1 MLLPLC
7 LFLNGRKEKRKLEG
21 RNKRNVE
28 SCYWGGGRCGID
40 KPYTCARTCV
50 WKRSTAICGRVST
63 HHPPFLRCLI
73 DRFNYAGAACT
84 KRKSKVR
91 IARGMMVHSGCF
103 VQLFS
108 TMIQQQV
115 QLPFVKSFQPTFRFV
130 SLPRDLVTSS
140 CIILLSSF
148 FFLEEKDHLSLSF
161 SLCKII
167 CK

>member
-1 MLLPLC
+1 MSGIEGKRKNMLLPLC

-115 QLPFVKSFQPTFRFV
+115 QLPFVKSFVYSNQRFDS
-130 SLPRDLVTSS
+130 SLFHE
-140 CIILLSSF
+140 ILSP
-148 FFLEEKDHLSLSF
+148 HLA
-161 SLCKII
+161 
-167 CK
+167 

>member
-1 MLLPLC
+1 MSGIKGKRKNMLLPLC

-21 RNKRNVE
+21 RNKRNVV

-115 QLPFVKSFQPTFRFV
+115 QLPFVKSFVYSNQRFDS
-130 SLPRDLVTSS
+130 SLFHE
-140 CIILLSSF
+140 ILSP
-148 FFLEEKDHLSLSF
+148 HLA
-161 SLCKII
+161 
-167 CK
+167 